1 MRKGTEKRP
10 NLDEEKEPINKSKNE
25 IFGLKEVMGIIV
37 ITAIVSLIMG
47 FSIKQNSITKS
58 LSRYEEELLSNYE
71 YILTNYYKN
80 IDARDLV
87 GVAIKG
93 MIDYLDDPYADYISA
108 DNIDNF
114 NIIIKGE
121 YDGIGIQIGYNEK
134 NEPIVT
140 YVFPNSPA
148 DISGLKENDILVK
161 IENNN
166 VLDKNLDEIK
176 QLVSD
181 FGDKEFEVV
190 YKRDDEEFHTKLKRG
205 TIIVDSVEKKIYD
218 RENKKIG
225 YLKLSNFA
233 TNSYKQFDETLQEL
247 EKADIESL
255 IIDLRDNTGGDL
267 ESVESIVSLFIPKNE
282 VIYQMKE
289 KDKVTKYYSK
299 SDTKRN
305 YQIVVLVN
313 KNSASASE
321 LMTGALKEIYGATI
335 IGVNTFGKGT
345 AQQVITLNN
354 GERYKFTT
362 REWLTAKGNSI
373 EGVGIEPTIKVEQ
386 SEEYTINPSEENDAQ
401 LKEALEYL
409 CK

>member
-1 MRKGTEKRP
+1 MQKETKKRP
-10 NLDEEKEPINKSKNE
+10 NLDEEQELTDKSKNE
-25 IFGLKEVMGIIV
+25 IFGLKEVIGIIV
-37 ITAIVSLIMG
+37 ITAIVSFVMG
-47 FSIKQNSITKS
+47 FSVKQNSTTKS

-80 IDARDLV
+80 VDARDLV

-114 NIIIKGE
+114 NVIIKGE
-121 YDGIGIQIGYNEK
+121 YDGIGIQIGYNDN

-148 DISGLKENDILVK
+148 DSVGLKANDILVK
-161 IENNN
+161 IDDNN
-166 VLDKNLDEIK
+166 VLDKKIEEIK
-176 QLVSD
+176 ELVST
-181 FGDKEFEVV
+181 FEDKEFEVV
-190 YKRDDEEFHTKLKRG
+190 YKRENEEYHTKLKRG
-205 TIIVDSVEKKIYD
+205 TIVVDSVEKKIYD
-218 RENKKIG
+218 KDNKKIG

-233 TNSYKQFDETLQEL
+233 TNSYKQFNENLKEL
-247 EKADIESL
+247 EKDDIESL

-267 ESVESIVSLFIPKNE
+267 ESVDSIVSLFIPKNE

-289 KDKVTKYYSK
+289 KDKITKYYSK

-321 LMTGALKEIYGATI
+321 LMTGALKEMYGATI

-373 EGVGIEPTIKVEQ
+373 EGIGIEPTIKVEQ
-386 SEEYTINPSEENDAQ
+386 SEEYAINPNEENDAQ